1 PTDTSA
7 PAGEGA
13 GDGAPAAVAELSPY
27 HGGTTLEPEPLRTR
41 APGVAHPRVSDEVPA
56 GLIHDDLLEE
66 RVCKKM
72 LNSLKQV
79 NIHHKVTSFRMICSR
94 IFYFIDVLVMT
105 SLVWVV
111 QKMAMRSRVK
121 SSILSVMSE
130 RLQQVPAL
138 KQE

>member
-1 PTDTSA
+1 MVLWVTLRSRPCLA
-7 PAGEGA
+7 QRCLLRPALLLPLRLIHLRQLGREGA

-41 APGVAHPRVSDEVPA
+41 APGVAHPRVSGEVPA

-79 NIHHKVTSFRMICSR
+79 NIHHK
-94 IFYFIDVLVMT
+94 
-105 SLVWVV
+105 
-111 QKMAMRSRVK
+111 KMALRSRVK
-121 SSILSVMSE
+121 
-130 RLQQVPAL
+130 
-138 KQE
+138 